1 MADRLDLG
9 SSATWREGSNPSF
22 PTGTWKI
29 SYKIFTNKDEIL
41 KIETTPQDNNQ
52 LSVSVELEQA
62 TIDKYNHKAMR
73 AIAKKAK
80 FPGFRPGK
88 GSQCYRLANL

>member
-1 MADRLDLG
+1 M
-9 SSATWREGSNPSF
+9 EG
-22 PTGTWKI
+22 I
-29 SYKIFTNKDEIL
+29 IKIFTNKDNTL

-52 LSVSVELEQA
+52 MSVSVELDQE

-88 GSQCYRLANL
+88 APNAIVLQTYGKEYVEAEAIEMLLDDILSRSTQRG